1 MKASVAS
8 DGLVGSRWGDHLGV
22 RRRCDPRDKHVP
34 TPTESC
40 RMDQS
45 CVAEE
50 EGDEHGSPFEGS
62 DSSEVILKLLRLA
75 ALTSPH
81 QIH

>member
-1 MKASVAS
+1 MTIR
-8 DGLVGSRWGDHLGV
+8 GIGW
-22 RRRCDPRDKHVP
+22 RRCDLCDNHVP

-40 RMDQS
+40 TMDQS

-50 EGDEHGSPFEGS
+50 EGDEHGNLFEGS
-62 DSSEVILKLLRLA
+62 DSSDIILRLLRLA